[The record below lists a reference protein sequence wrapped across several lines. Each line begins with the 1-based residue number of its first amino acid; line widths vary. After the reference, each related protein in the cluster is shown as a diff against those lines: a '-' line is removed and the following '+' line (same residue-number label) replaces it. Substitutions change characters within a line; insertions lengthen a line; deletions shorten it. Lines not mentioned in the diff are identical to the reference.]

1 MFPVG
6 IFRTSNQNF
15 QYFGLCLKCFSFE
28 VGTVLAYVVLP
39 PVPPHLAILIEEF
52 DLNLS
57 MPQLAKFTSFTVEWK
72 QISQSLFDPA
82 RDWLQGRDFAVGDA
96 LSRQGITAKHPVIL
110 VPGVVSTGLE
120 SWSTSPEY
128 RGYFR
133 KRLWGTTTFVTPCY
147 PEIMFHWSNVNSK

>member
-1 MFPVG
+1 
-6 IFRTSNQNF
+6 
-15 QYFGLCLKCFSFE
+15 
-28 VGTVLAYVVLP
+28 
-39 PVPPHLAILIEEF
+39 
-52 DLNLS
+52 